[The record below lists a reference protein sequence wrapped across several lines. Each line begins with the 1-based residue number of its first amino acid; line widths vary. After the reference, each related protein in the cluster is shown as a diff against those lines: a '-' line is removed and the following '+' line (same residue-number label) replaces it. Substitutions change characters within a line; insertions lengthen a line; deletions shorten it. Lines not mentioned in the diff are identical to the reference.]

1 MLIVGSRLPL
11 PGSFRFVGRIFQVAL
26 FETALS
32 RDAIVDLMDVF
43 NHLSGVVGTCVP
55 HLNEGDRCP
64 MPVMAASSL
73 CDTTTERRVEQ
84 ACNTLPLG
92 AKLRCWCIRAEE
104 TLKTLALC
112 IAILTTC
119 SYLHTCSDLLA
130 APSIEYAGLNLA
142 DNMKVHNALSL
153 QILHTQVSICRKN
166 VPHSVLV
173 LIQKDKYLVIIPRIK
188 PLQGNL
194 RYMYIMYLIEAHSTV
209 MN

>member
-84 ACNTLPLG
+84 PCNTLSP
-92 AKLRCWCIRAEE
+92 IR
-104 TLKTLALC
+104 
-112 IAILTTC
+112 
-119 SYLHTCSDLLA
+119 
-130 APSIEYAGLNLA
+130 G
-142 DNMKVHNALSL
+142 
-153 QILHTQVSICRKN
+153 
-166 VPHSVLV
+166 
-173 LIQKDKYLVIIPRIK
+173 
-188 PLQGNL
+188 
-194 RYMYIMYLIEAHSTV
+194 
-209 MN
+209 